1 MIWAI
6 ALRNL
11 WQHKAK
17 TCIIGALVAIGIM
30 LSFAG
35 NAFIDSVIG
44 NISHIFTDY
53 YTGDILIT
61 STETLGAGVFGTSS
75 EEVKGFPVIPTLAD
89 YDEAMRIVGDLR
101 GVKSVTRQLSGYAL
115 INLDRAGMEYA
126 CFFGVEPESYFKT
139 MPGIEILSGRMLA
152 SGEEGVLLHHDIWKR
167 IKETRN
173 VDYRVGDRIQLNCF
187 GSGGL
192 KIREVP
198 IVGIFKFPYGNKR
211 LFPMSFLDARTL
223 SFLLGKN
230 SGSTEKV
237 DVAPEASS
245 LLDADIDSL
254 FSASAPEPAGG
265 SGSGHDKGSGNAGS
279 AITADNVYDILGS
292 TGEASSP
299 KDANKEDGTISPHW
313 HFILIRCEDGV
324 NVKALIK
331 DLNKQF
337 DERDLLLRAQGWW
350 VSATPDSLTYSGF
363 QLLFNFAIFI
373 LGFVSI
379 IIIMNTLVV
388 SVMERTSEIGTM
400 RALGARKSFIARL
413 FIAETGIITFVF
425 GFAGMAL
432 GAIAILILNRIGI
445 NTDTD
450 ALRFLGG
457 GVLRPSIDF
466 QSVVLSLSFMCLI
479 ALTSWIY
486 PVLVALRISP
496 IKAISA
502 E

>member
-17 TCIIGALVAIGIM
+17 TFIIGALVTIGIM

-44 NISHIFTDY
+44 NISRIFTDY

-75 EEVKGFPVIPTLAD
+75 SEMKGFPVIPTLAD

-101 GVKSVTRQLSGYAL
+101 GVKAVTRQLSGYAI

-126 CFFGVEPESYFKT
+126 CFFGVEPESYFKA
-139 MPGIEILSGRMLA
+139 MPGIEILSGRLLT
-152 SGEEGVLLHHDIWKR
+152 SGEEGILLHYDIWKR

-173 VDYRVGDRIQLNCF
+173 VDYKVGDRIQLNCF

-230 SGSTEKV
+230 AGTAEKV

-254 FSASAPEPAGG
+254 FSDATPETAGG
-265 SGSGHDKGSGNAGS
+265 NGSVSGNAGG
-279 AITADNVYDILGS
+279 ALTAANVFDILGS
-292 TGEASSP
+292 SESASP
-299 KDANKEDGTISPHW
+299 LNAKKTDEVTPSPHW

-331 DLNKQF
+331 DLNKKF

-363 QLLFNFAIFI
+363 QLLFNVAIFI

-413 FIAETGIITFVF
+413 FIAETGILTFVF
-425 GFAGMAL
+425 GIAGMAL
-432 GAIAILILNRIGI
+432 GAIAILILNRVGI
-445 NTDTD
+445 QTDTD

-457 GVLRPSIDF
+457 GVLRPSIDV

-496 IKAISA
+496 VKAISA